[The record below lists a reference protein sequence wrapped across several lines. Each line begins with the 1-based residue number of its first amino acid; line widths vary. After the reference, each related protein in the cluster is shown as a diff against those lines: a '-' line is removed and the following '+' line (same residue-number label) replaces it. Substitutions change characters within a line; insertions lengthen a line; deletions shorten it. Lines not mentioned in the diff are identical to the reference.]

1 MDDNFE
7 LVKFLYPNEWR
18 RNISEIGVNPGIFNW
33 FLCSKRVYDKKL
45 DLYYVNISP
54 DVQFYSEVTGDTLL
68 ARGLKK
74 SPSFNDGGDD
84 PTKKETKRA
93 RLLILSD
100 PHNKKTMCRDYGLLC
115 GCDSDR
121 DILSTECDLVN
132 NISLMVKGAKK
143 AVEIGFDGIVIR
155 YECRNGKCGV
165 DCGESPICQNATFL
179 FYKPYNILEPIKN
192 PDRCWIVKYSR
203 KHNLELRMII
213 PDFPTIEEI
222 NESLKKKNCKE
233 VSKSLFLMIN
243 KYIEKKSKNF

>member
-18 RNISEIGVNPGIFNW
+18 RNISEIGVTPGIFNW
-33 FLCSKRVYDKKL
+33 FLCSKRAYDRKL
-45 DLYYVNISP
+45 NLYYVSISP
-54 DVQFYSEVTGDTLL
+54 DIQFYSEESGDTLL
-68 ARGLKK
+68 ARGLKR
-74 SPSFNDGGDD
+74 PNDDD

-100 PHNKKTMCRDYGLLC
+100 PYNKKTMCREYGLLC
-115 GCDSDR
+115 GCDSNR

-132 NISLMVKGAKK
+132 NISLMIKGAKK
-143 AVEIGFDGIVIR
+143 AVEIGFDGVVIR
-155 YECRNGKCGV
+155 YECMRGGECGA

-179 FYKPYNILEPIKN
+179 FYKPYKILEIVKN
-192 PDRCWIVKYSR
+192 PDRCWIVKYSK
-203 KHNLELRMII
+203 KHNLELRII
-213 PDFPTIEEI
+213 VPDFPTIDDI

-243 KYIEKKSKNF
+243 KYIEKKSKI